1 MVVLVTGSSKGI
13 GYQIASDL
21 LDQGHDLALH
31 CNRNKSSLEGL
42 LSAYK
47 SNSVIIQADL
57 SSYNDIK
64 KLVDETTNKLQSFV
78 YAGIAPDG
86 GFSYLGQLRW
96 TPA

>member
-21 LDQGHDLALH
+21 LDQGHDLVLH
-31 CNRNKSSLEGL
+31 CNRNKSSVEDL

-64 KLVDETTNKLQSFV
+64 KFIKIKNKSNVKYKSV
-78 YAGIAPDG
+78 YWHAIH
-86 GFSYLGQLRW
+86 
-96 TPA
+96 